1 MSHRDHGRPRGL
13 RASFGPVQVSRPQF
27 PDSAKFPEVGFQ
39 DLRVITDHLRPSE
52 VLDSAKGRSQS
63 SFLLLYPDALLLLVR
78 LKEDGDDLESVL
90 TATQADLP
98 ATRSPLKPTGDNMGF
113 HTEIHR
119 FAARPK
125 GSGASQSNFDVPTLA
140 SRVRDARYFV
150 VPLRKRASVDALSLE
165 RISVGRARNKDIVLR
180 DPSVSKFHGWFT
192 MDEYRSFQFA
202 DAGSKNGTT
211 LNGRRLEARQ
221 PAPLNPGDSV
231 VFGSVE
237 ALLCPPDILWKAL
250 NGQ

>member
-1 MSHRDHGRPRGL
+1 VGL
-13 RASFGPVQVSRPQF
+13 
-27 PDSAKFPEVGFQ
+27 Q
-39 DLRVITDHLRPSE
+39 DLRAVADNLRPSE
-52 VLDSAKGRSQS
+52 VLDSAKSRSLS
-63 SFLLLYPDALLLLVR
+63 SFLLLYPDPLLLLVR
-78 LKEDGDDLESVL
+78 LKDEAGDLEAVL
-90 TATQADLP
+90 SATQADLP
-98 ATRSPLKPTGDNMGF
+98 ATRSPLKPTADNMGF

-125 GSGASQSNFDVPTLA
+125 PAGSPQSTFDVTALA
-140 SRVRDARYFV
+140 SRVRSFRYFV

-192 MDEYRSFQFA
+192 MDEYRAFQFA

-211 LNGRRLEARQ
+211 VNGRRLDARQ
-221 PAPLNPGDSV
+221 PLPLNPGDSL

-237 ALLCPPDILWKAL
+237 GLLCPPDILWKAL
-250 NGQ
+250 NANQ